1 MRAYLHLPHGIL
13 CFGTSSILSLALNSC
28 IILNLCI
35 IRCSE
40 CCVLWLHVL
49 NFEGMLYSCA
59 ICILEYWTYGIKI
72 CEKSVY
78 MQEVFQTNT
87 GIHTHTHTCVYSN
100 DKAVKTSHAA
110 IPWMTSGSS
119 WCTILHSSVKNEI
132 SRGLIAEILTIQQM
146 SSFFSW
152 LSVLNKTRRWSE
164 HLISHS

>member
-87 GIHTHTHTCVYSN
+87 GIHTHTHVCVFKWQSCENFTC
-100 DKAVKTSHAA
+100 SHPMDDQW
-110 IPWMTSGSS
+110 I
-119 WCTILHSSVKNEI
+119 ILMYN
-132 SRGLIAEILTIQQM
+132 
-146 SSFFSW
+146 SSFLCQEWDIKGFDCWNSDYTTNVVFFQ
-152 LSVLNKTRRWSE
+152 LTECTEQN
-164 HLISHS
+164 